1 MINCRSVKS
10 KFESLVENIRTNE
23 TAFAILTETWL
34 TKNDKQVKKQLS
46 DIQDEHNLN
55 IIRKDRN
62 KRGGGVG
69 IMFDSVKCDLK
80 KVQLKA
86 MRGNSDL

>member
-1 MINCRSVKS
+1 MLPHLQRSGSVKS
-10 KFESLVENIRTNE
+10 KFESLVENIKTNE
-23 TAFAILTETWL
+23 TSFAILTETWS

-62 KRGGGVG
+62 RRGHCGHV
-69 IMFDSVKCDLK
+69 
-80 KVQLKA
+80 
-86 MRGNSDL
+86 